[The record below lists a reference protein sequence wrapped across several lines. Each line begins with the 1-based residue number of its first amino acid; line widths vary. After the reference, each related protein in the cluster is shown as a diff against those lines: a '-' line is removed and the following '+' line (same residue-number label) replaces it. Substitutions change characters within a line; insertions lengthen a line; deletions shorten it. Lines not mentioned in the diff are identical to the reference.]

1 MIKYFKALPT
11 IQKGILFAIGAALVS
26 GVANFVNKNGV
37 SAVGEPFVYTAMKNA
52 VTAILLLGVIFAFK
66 NIQQIRSLTKRDWMK
81 LGIIGLIGG
90 GISFLLFF
98 KGLSLTS
105 ASSASLIHKTLF
117 IWVALLA
124 VPFLKEKFRWYQ
136 YGALIMLLVGNFIIA
151 GPKSF
156 NWGQGETLVFI
167 ATLLWSVE
175 FIVAKKVLK
184 TIHPNIV
191 AWARL
196 SIGVV
201 FILLFLAL
209 TGRFDNLLSASSTGW
224 GWSMLTGAILFLF
237 VLTWFH
243 ALKRAPAT
251 LVTSVLVFASPI
263 TTFLDEVFQKKALD
277 WDSAVGS
284 LLIISGIAVLT
295 LSFIRN
301 VRYRMSSPSTLK
313 PTP

>member
-1 MIKYFKALPT
+1 MIKYLKTLPT
-11 IQKGILFAIGAALVS
+11 IQKGILLAIGAALVS
-26 GVANFVNKNGV
+26 GVANFINKNGV
-37 SAVGEPFVYTAMKNA
+37 SAVGEPFVYTAMKNI
-52 VTAILLLGVIFAFK
+52 VTAVLLLGVLFAFK
-66 NIQQIRSLTKRDWMK
+66 NFRQIRKLTKRDWMK

-90 GISFLLFF
+90 GIPFLLFF

-105 ASSASLIHKTLF
+105 AASASLIHKTLF

-136 YGALIMLLVGNFIIA
+136 YGALVMLFFGNFIIL
-151 GPKSF
+151 GPSKF
-156 NWGQGETLVFI
+156 NWGQGETLVFL

-175 FIVAKKVLK
+175 FIVAKQILK

-191 AWARL
+191 AWARMT
-196 SIGVV
+196 IGIF
-201 FILLFLAL
+201 FISLFLMF
-209 TGRFDNLLSASSTGW
+209 TSRFDNLLSASFAGW

-237 VLTWFH
+237 VLTWYH

-263 TTFLDEVFQKKALD
+263 TTFLDEVFQKKTLV

-284 LLIISGIAVLT
+284 LLIIIGIAVFSLAAVRSKKELLT
-295 LSFIRN
+295 NS
-301 VRYRMSSPSTLK
+301 
-313 PTP
+313 

>member
-1 MIKYFKALPT
+1 MIKYFKALPKV
-11 IQKGILFAIGAALVS
+11 QKGILLALGAALVS

-37 SAVGEPFVYTAMKNA
+37 SVVGEPFVYTAMKNA
-52 VTAILLLGVIFAFK
+52 VTAILLLGVLFAFK
-66 NIQQIRSLTKRDWMK
+66 NVKQIKCLSKSDWMK

-90 GISFLLFF
+90 SIPFLLFF
-98 KGLSLTS
+98 KGLSMTS
-105 ASSASLIHKTLF
+105 ASSASLIHKSLF

-136 YGALIMLLVGNFIIA
+136 YGALAMLFFGNFIIL
-151 GPKSF
+151 GPSKF
-156 NWGQGETLVFI
+156 NWGQGETLVFL

-175 FIVAKKVLK
+175 FIVAKQILK
-184 TIHPNIV
+184 TIHPNVV

-196 SIGVV
+196 TIGIF
-201 FILLFLAL
+201 FIILFLVF
-209 TGRFDNLLSASSTGW
+209 TGRLDNLMSASFAGW

-237 VLTWFH
+237 VLAWYH

-263 TTFLDEVFQKKALD
+263 TTFLDEVFQKKTLV

-284 LLIISGIAVLT
+284 LLIIIGIAVLA
-295 LSFIRN
+295 LSLIRN
-301 VRYRMSSPSTLK
+301 VHYKTPSPEL
-313 PTP
+313 